1 MNIITESIYNLIKFG
16 VKAYLDIFMEFIV
29 WGKENIPSLG
39 PKIYCSNHFS
49 STDPFFVITLMEEPV
64 HMIIGPGF
72 SVPIFKTILKWGEQ
86 INALSSHRKTV
97 VEKAIKFLEKG
108 ESVYIFPEG
117 DLNDQSSLMKF
128 YTGVAK
134 IFRGHPCPI
143 IPIGLAAPKRDVKEK
158 SPLLKVEGRVYK
170 TKTVLSGK
178 YFANIGKPLFFSD
191 DKTEEE
197 ITSIIKQEVEK
208 LILDIKHNKFWE

>member
-1 MNIITESIYNLIKFG
+1 MNIISRSVYEFIKFA
-16 VKAYLDIFMEFIV
+16 VKSYLDVFMEFKV
-29 WGKENIPSLG
+29 WGKENIDFLG

-49 STDPFFVITLMEEPV
+49 STDPFFVITLMREPV

-86 INALSSHRKTV
+86 INALSIHRKTV
-97 VEKAIKFLEKG
+97 VDKAVKFLEKG

-117 DLNDQSSLMKF
+117 DLNDQTNLMKF

-134 IFRGHPCPI
+134 IYLRYHCPVV
-143 IPIGLAAPKRDVKEK
+143 PIGLAAPKSHVKEK
-158 SPLLKVEGRVYK
+158 FPFMKVEGKIFK

-178 YFANIGKPLFFSD
+178 YFANIGKPLYFSPEQ
-191 DKTEEE
+191 TEEE
-197 ITSIIKQEVEK
+197 ITDIIKKQIEN
-208 LILDIKHNKFWE
+208 LITDLKTNKFWE

>member
-1 MNIITESIYNLIKFG
+1 MNIFNETIYKIIRFC
-16 VKAYLDIFMEFIV
+16 VKSYLDVFMEFKV
-29 WGKENIPSLG
+29 WGRENLNFEG

-49 STDPFFVITLMEEPV
+49 STDPFFVITIMEEPV

-72 SVPIFKTILKWGEQ
+72 SVPVFKTILKWGEQ
-86 INALSSHRKTV
+86 INALSFHRKTV
-97 VEKAIKFLEKG
+97 VEKAINYLKKG

-134 IFRGHPCPI
+134 IYLGYNCPI

-158 SPLLKVEGRVYK
+158 ATSLKVEGREYK
-170 TKTVLSGK
+170 TRLVLSGK
-178 YFANIGKPLFFSD
+178 YFANIGKPLHFSPEE
-191 DKTEEE
+191 KEEE
-197 ITSIIKQEVEK
+197 ITEKIKREIEN
-208 LILDIKHNKFWE
+208 LIVDLKHNKFWE

>member
-1 MNIITESIYNLIKFG
+1 MNIISRSVYEVIKFA
-16 VKAYLDIFMEFIV
+16 VKSYLDVFMEFKV
-29 WGKENIPSLG
+29 WGKENIDFPG

-49 STDPFFVITLMEEPV
+49 STDPFFVITLMKEPV

-86 INALSSHRKTV
+86 INALSIHRKTV
-97 VEKAIKFLEKG
+97 VDKAVKFLEKG

-117 DLNDQSSLMKF
+117 DLNDQSNLMKF

-134 IFRGHPCPI
+134 IYLRYHCPVV
-143 IPIGLAAPKRDVKEK
+143 PIGLAAPKSHVKEK
-158 SPLLKVEGRVYK
+158 SPSIKVEGKIFK

-178 YFANIGKPLFFSD
+178 YFANIGKPLYFSNEQS
-191 DKTEEE
+191 EEE
-197 ITSIIKQEVEK
+197 ITEIIKKQIEN
-208 LILDIKHNKFWE
+208 LISDLKTNKFWE